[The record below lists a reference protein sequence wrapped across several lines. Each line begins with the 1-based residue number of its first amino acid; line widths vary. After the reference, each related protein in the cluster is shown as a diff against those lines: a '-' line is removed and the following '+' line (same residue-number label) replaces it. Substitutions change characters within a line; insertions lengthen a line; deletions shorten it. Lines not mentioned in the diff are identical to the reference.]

1 MSIGKPESSKGNA
14 NVRSIDLS
22 DEVRTRLGASA
33 KKRGALLISIGA
45 LLTIS
50 YFLATFSNLVQWT
63 LLFAASVCAIWGWSI
78 YNRGRQYLAPDA
90 NRLLQDDPR
99 PRCVYLRPFNADDAD
114 SGNDDA
120 VLLGV
125 SEEEQIAAAM
135 NEIGP
140 FVAIGKP
147 GELLPHL
154 GAARIYVD
162 DKNWRED
169 IVEWLSKAQ
178 LVLVRPGF
186 TESIEWEIAHIVRN
200 IHPERLVILLPWDP
214 QNGYEKFR
222 LTFEKYFPKG
232 LPEFSKRQWTPARSI
247 YGLLYFNSDWTPHAA
262 ILKKPYYLRKFTPA
276 GTHPVFRFLMTRYWL
291 TYLLKKA
298 LQPVLTQLGL
308 SWKKRAISPI
318 VRPLV
323 TLAILLVLLFV
334 YLAMV
339 AQRS

>member
-22 DEVRTRLGASA
+22 DEVRTRLGTSA
-33 KKRGALLISIGA
+33 KKRGALLISVAA
-45 LLTIS
+45 LLFVSLFFI
-50 YFLATFSNLVQWT
+50 TFSDLVHWT
-63 LLFAASVCAIWGWSI
+63 LIAAATVCAVWGWSI
-78 YNRGRQYLAPDA
+78 YTRGRQYLAPDA
-90 NRLLQDDPR
+90 NRLLQNDPR

-114 SGNDDA
+114 SSLDDA
-120 VLLGV
+120 VLFGV

-154 GAARIYVD
+154 GAARVYINNE
-162 DKNWRED
+162 NWREEV
-169 IVEWLSKAQ
+169 VEWLSKAQ

-186 TESIEWEIAHIVRN
+186 TKSIEWEIAHIVEN
-200 IHPERLVILLPWDP
+200 IHPDRLVILLPWGP
-214 QNGYEKFR
+214 WNGYENFR
-222 LTFEKYFPKG
+222 LTFEKYFPKE

-262 ILKKPYYLRKFTPA
+262 KLKKPFYLRKFTLA
-276 GTHPVFRFLMTRYWL
+276 GTHPVFSFFMTRYWL

-308 SWKKRAISPI
+308 NWKKKAISPM

-334 YLAMV
+334 YIAVV